1 MASVGRQGPIRP
13 GVTRARRQDMTVLVT
28 GASGFIA
35 SPGSIVSWGGARLSP
50 LRRVSPER

>member
-1 MASVGRQGPIRP
+1 
-13 GVTRARRQDMTVLVT
+13 MTVLVT